1 MVEVTVD
8 VFSISQFSF
17 HLDDVGAKVI
27 RIKPAMRDSEVDLFD
42 CKCLRRDLR
51 TLKMQ
56 KNGSLSRTGHVECLP
71 VTSKE

>member
-1 MVEVTVD
+1 MVKVRVD
-8 VFSISQFSF
+8 VISISQFSF

-27 RIKPAMRDSEVDLFD
+27 RIKPAMRDSKVELFD

-56 KNGSLSRTGHVECLP
+56 KQMAPLEQAMYSRM
-71 VTSKE
+71 SSRDK